1 MRGCDSDEAIYWLKE
16 MIDSGEEQKF
26 IAQRM
31 VIFALEDVGLANS
44 KALTLLYHVLRNVR
58 K

>member
-16 MIDSGEEQKF
+16 MIDSGGTE
-26 IAQRM
+26 IYRQRM